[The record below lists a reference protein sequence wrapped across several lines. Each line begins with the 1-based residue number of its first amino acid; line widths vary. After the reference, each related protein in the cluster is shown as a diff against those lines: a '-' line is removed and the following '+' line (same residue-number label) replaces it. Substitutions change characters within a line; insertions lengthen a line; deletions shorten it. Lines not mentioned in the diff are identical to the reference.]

1 MNRLLRD
8 RRGTI
13 LPLTAISA
21 AVLIGFAGLAVDTA
35 RAWLVEARMKT
46 ALDAAAL
53 MAARR
58 FDATTRNTEATNMF
72 WANIRQA
79 GQTSTAAFMGGTI
92 SNPTIAQPRD
102 AANQPIP
109 GQIRVSAVATTPT
122 LLFNVIAGQNI
133 VRNDFAVAQ
142 RAGTLLELAITL
154 DATSSM
160 NQNDS
165 STGTT
170 KLQAAKNAIGTM
182 LDILYAGQER
192 QRNLFVS
199 VVPFTR
205 TINIG
210 TGADAQAMVD
220 TSSAPSGWSS
230 GQWSGCIM
238 ARTGGSDITDA
249 APTGANRF
257 RPYAWPS
264 TYGQVGQYYGPGDS
278 RNACAANNA
287 WPPANP
293 PSDMRRWCHGD
304 NDWGYPGRTA
314 NPSGVDATMRGN
326 YMYNFLRNAGLSAA
340 ESAGPNLLCAPT
352 VVQPLTANRSAVDT
366 AVSGITAPVRSGGTT
381 IVTGM
386 QGAWYTLS
394 PNFRARWRETNA
406 GVPNLPALPQD
417 YGARGNVKAIVL
429 LTDGEDNWQ
438 FPYGEDDDESGG
450 NSNAFST
457 CGSSRRSVCSGPP
470 GAAVRPDMNFNA
482 YGRLADWNDTWFPS
496 NQITVSS
503 NDDTTKNNADA
514 ALAGRLDAICTAI
527 KASGVTIYV
536 IGFEVSSGSAT
547 ETRLRA
553 CATTRPDRTLYWGSP
568 TAADLDAAFRGIAL
582 DLVSLRLVE

>member
-1 MNRLLRD
+1 MRKLLRD

-13 LPLTAISA
+13 LPLTAISIV
-21 AVLIGFAGLAVDTA
+21 VLIGFAGLAVDTA

-46 ALDAAAL
+46 ALDSAAL
-53 MAARR
+53 LAARR
-58 FDATTRNTEATNMF
+58 FDANTRNTEATNMF
-72 WANIRQA
+72 WANVRQA

-102 AANQPIP
+102 AQNNAIP
-109 GQIRVSAVATTPT
+109 GQIRVSATATTPT
-122 LLFNVIAGQNI
+122 LLFRVISNQNI
-133 VRNDFAVAQ
+133 VRDDFAIAQ

-182 LDILYAGQER
+182 LDILYVGQER

-205 TINIG
+205 TINVG
-210 TGADAQAMVD
+210 TGADALAMVD
-220 TSSAPSGWSS
+220 TSSGPSGWTSAN
-230 GQWSGCIM
+230 WSGCIM
-238 ARTGGSDITDA
+238 ARTGGNDITDA

-264 TYGQVGQYYGPGDS
+264 TYAQVGQYFGSGNAN
-278 RNACAANNA
+278 NACAANNA

-293 PSDMRRWCHGD
+293 PSDTRRWCHGD
-304 NDWGYPGRTA
+304 NDWGH
-314 NPSGVDATMRGN
+314 PSRNTDATMRGN
-326 YMYNFLRNAGLSAA
+326 YMYNFLRNAGLTAA
-340 ESAGPNLLCAPT
+340 DSVGPNLLCAPT
-352 VVQPLTANRSAVDT
+352 VVQPLTANRTAVNT

-394 PNFRARWRETNA
+394 PNFRNRWRETNA

-429 LTDGEDNWQ
+429 LTDGQDNWQ
-438 FPYGEDDDESGG
+438 FPYGEDDNENGSS
-450 NSNAFST
+450 NSFST
-457 CGSSRRSVCSGPP
+457 CGSSRRSVCGAPP
-470 GAAVRPDMNFNA
+470 TATIRREMNFNA
-482 YGRLADWNDTWFPS
+482 YGRLADWNGTFFPGS
-496 NQITVSS
+496 PINVDSD
-503 NDDTTKNNADA
+503 DDTTKNRADD
-514 ALAGRLDAICTAI
+514 ALEGRLDAICTAI
-527 KASGVTIYV
+527 KAQGVNIYV
-536 IGFEVSSGSAT
+536 IGFEVTANSAT

-568 TAADLDAAFRGIAL
+568 TAADLNAAFRGVAL